1 MMAVEYLFV
10 DLGVGNLLEMKKG
23 EIVFEV
29 HFAKVKILEACVVV
43 GMHLGRIEVTFVV
56 VVVECWESFVALHL
70 LLFEALLFGMRR
82 NVGWSFR
89 LLQDYVDAI
98 VLRLHS

>member
-10 DLGVGNLLEMKKG
+10 DLGVGNLLVMKKG
-23 EIVFEV
+23 DVVFEV
-29 HFAKVKILEACVVV
+29 HLEKGKMLEACVVV
-43 GMHLGRIEVTFVV
+43 GMYLGRMEVAFVV

-82 NVGWSFR
+82 NVG
-89 LLQDYVDAI
+89 
-98 VLRLHS
+98 

>member
-29 HFAKVKILEACVVV
+29 HFAKRKILEACVVV

-82 NVGWSFR
+82 NVG
-89 LLQDYVDAI
+89 
-98 VLRLHS
+98 